1 MTIHQ
6 NTSNGHSP
14 QVSLEHLPIF
24 KSYKNSPY
32 LSLKHSSYFQ
42 VYSDLFEK
50 YRNQDITFV
59 EVGVLNGGS
68 LFMWREFFGP
78 RARIIGVELNPAAKK
93 WENDGFEI
101 YIGSQ
106 SDPEFWSSFFND
118 VGSVDLILDDG
129 GHTYEQQIITA
140 HQCIPY
146 IKDGGLLVVEDT
158 HTSYMQTFGYPTEYS
173 FIEWTKKLIDNIN
186 ARFPGLAHSN
196 LIYKNFIYSISIF
209 ESIVSFKIDRSRCF
223 ESTPTS
229 NEGVTS
235 NAVDFWNKDTPV
247 ETIDSINSVERKLSS
262 SLRLLK
268 YLPFAKSIK
277 KLVFETPKSLI
288 MKTNLSKLKKYF

>member
-1 MTIHQ
+1 MTDHQ
-6 NTSNGHSP
+6 NTSSRHP
-14 QVSLEHLPIF
+14 AQASLEQLSVY

-42 VYSDLFEK
+42 VYADLFEK
-50 YRNQDITFV
+50 YRNQEITFV

-78 RARIIGVELNPAAKK
+78 RARIIGVELNPEAKK
-93 WENDGFEI
+93 WETDGFEI

-106 SDPEFWSSFFND
+106 SDPEFWNNFFKTI
-118 VGSVDLILDDG
+118 GSVDLILDDG

-140 HQCIPY
+140 HQCIPH

-158 HTSYMQTFGYPTEYS
+158 HTSYMQTFGYPTQYS
-173 FIEWTKKLIDNIN
+173 FMEWTKKLIDNIN
-186 ARFPGLAHSN
+186 ARFPGLSHSN

-209 ESIVSFKIDRSRCF
+209 ESIVSFKIDRSKCF

-229 NEGVTS
+229 NDGITS
-235 NAVDFWNKDTPV
+235 NAIDFWNKDSPV
-247 ETIDSINSVERKLSS
+247 ETIDSINSLERKLSNT
-262 SLRLLK
+262 LGLLK
-268 YLPFAKSIK
+268 YIPFAKSIK
-277 KLVFETPKSLI
+277 NFAFEAPKSLI